1 MKAPKLAHDAT
12 HVSSI
17 NVHVDAEDTTT
28 LRIPTRLRDQLKT
41 IAALNGQ
48 TLRDLTVNVLDSHV
62 QSYEKLLGRS
72 LPVG

>member
-1 MKAPKLAHDAT
+1 MKAPKLADAT

-17 NVHVDAEDTTT
+17 KDVQQDAEDTTT